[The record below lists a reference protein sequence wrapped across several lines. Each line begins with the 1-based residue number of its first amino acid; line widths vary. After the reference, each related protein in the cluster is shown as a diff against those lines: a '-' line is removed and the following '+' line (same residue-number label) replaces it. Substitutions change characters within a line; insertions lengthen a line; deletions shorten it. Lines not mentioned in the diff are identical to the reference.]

1 MPQAVDTAL
10 FCLYLYF
17 KVGINRTNLKRT
29 YPRYDKK
36 HATRF
41 YKTSMKIWFMQNEYK

>member
-10 FCLYLYF
+10 FCLYLYLRW
-17 KVGINRTNLKRT
+17 KLIEPALSET
-29 YPRYDKK
+29 YPQFDKK
-36 HATRF
+36 HVARF

>member
-17 KVGINRTNLKRT
+17 KVGINRTNLKRNMST
-29 YPRYDKK
+29 V
-36 HATRF
+36 
-41 YKTSMKIWFMQNEYK
+41 

>member
-10 FCLYLYF
+10 FCSIFVF
-17 KVGINRTNLKRT
+17 KMGINRTNLKRT

-36 HATRF
+36 HGARF